1 MSEFKVNGK
10 DYGFIPKVVG
20 TSGGDFV
27 IAWLRIYG
35 NSERQFLASKYNS
48 NGQILDSE
56 FEVSNSTQFGWP
68 NMHIA
73 NIDNRGFVVTY
84 DHWLKKYDNVGSI
97 SYSLYDNPDKPSKE
111 CNIDNH
117 CDINSESAV
126 AELSTGN
133 IIFTTSSYDGLFYFK
148 ESKNLENFYK
158 VEIAGGE
165 QAKKIAV
172 KAVENGDF
180 IVSWLAKHSL
190 YARMYDNSASL
201 TKELVISEEVEVYTI
216 ATLNDGGFIVAWTS
230 STSFPYLYAKKYN
243 QDLSL
248 SCEKFKIPDLELS
261 GVVGLGD
268 NPSATGLN
276 AGQFVVTWMNGGD
289 YYAKIYKNDC
299 SVVIGQFKVNSEI
312 SKSIPHP
319 DYSIPSVA
327 TLSNGNYVITW
338 PSTSSVDISNTYAKI
353 FSTPHCNIIAND
365 QALTT
370 LQYIS
375 AKLSLEVYGDSGGSL
390 PSGWITL
397 ITSSDKDVPDA
408 AKEGHYYGKAYKDSN
423 NNIIIAHRGTQV
435 TYGDLCNDYFMWLN
449 SVPGEY
455 NSAVAFIDY
464 VVNHYLCT
472 NGITDAQVSLTGH
485 SLGAALAELTAAHFH
500 FPAITFESPGTY
512 EIMKNNAH
520 GIDLGDVCS
529 FTLEKHT
536 YTFTDADFK
545 YVDKSV
551 VSYLSAPNIVNSMS
565 NHIGSIVRVYP
576 ELVSQPDKTPLY
588 QQIGFFGQ
596 PSWQFYTNSYSIKS
610 QHSMLGMLAIFN
622 NNNINPSVQATYSEW
637 PSGTLFGYNG
647 YDNYNAI
654 ACNSHYWL
662 SHIQYLAKVEG
673 IKGIWW
679 RFQYD
684 AIRLLNKLTIN
695 DKACKENKVAINTD
709 DTGNLI
715 WGSVYAGATIR
726 SGSGND
732 EFLLYGLNN
741 EIIDSGGNNIYRII
755 GNYEFDNSECKK
767 EKSDTQ
773 EIVECVKIGNIGKVI
788 IDDTAKSG
796 EIYIGDQKLSGE
808 AIRCTTDFCST
819 SKIGEIYVLMTQENN
834 GYLMACTNS
843 ITYIFRSGVDF
854 SKNTINELNNY
865 VAIKSFN
872 WNDFNITQ
880 KGEKVEFLFSN
891 KDWELLDCSKV
902 TTKCIAISFNE
913 GTRFQAFEHQDAT
926 FIMNYESHFNK
937 VIILPKQTSISS
949 KIFSSLS
956 KIYSSDDVGIKIS
969 GLKIGDQIDLSQLY
983 IREWNIKRDV
993 QEGIISINGDSIEFK
1008 INKDYPLTVTDL
1020 NQDCNITTKV
1030 DPNLYYE
1037 NSPVPNPDSGGN
1049 WHWYDTFG
1057 VAAGSIVG
1065 TGVLAVLGRFAY
1077 LKYCQQG
1084 GATLLNDESIDRS
1097 LLDSVPE

>member
-1 MSEFKVNGK
+1 MENGYYETYTVREIAKQFKDYIQSIIGLDNGGFVATTRGKSKEGEHGVIVQKYDNTGNHIISNFFKCDYSPNLYKGQSVAKLSNGGFVAVCDGRDGIVVQVYDSSGDAGEGDLIKPDNEAENASVTGLSNGGFVVAWKSSSFMGSCIYAIKHDSNNNVGGTIFKVNTEISTEG
-10 DYGFIPKVVG
+10 DYPSIAGLSNG
-20 TSGGDFV
+20 EFV
-27 IAWLRIYG
+27 IIWDNMEKSVYG
-35 NSERQFLASKYNS
+35 
-48 NGQILDSE
+48 
-56 FEVSNSTQFGWP
+56 
-68 NMHIA
+68 
-73 NIDNRGFVVTY
+73 
-84 DHWLKKYDNVGSI
+84 KKYDN
-97 SYSLYDNPDKPSKE
+97 D
-111 CNIDNH
+111 
-117 CDINSESAV
+117 
-126 AELSTGN
+126 
-133 IIFTTSSYDGLFYFK
+133 
-148 ESKNLENFYK
+148 
-158 VEIAGGE
+158 
-165 QAKKIAV
+165 
-172 KAVENGDF
+172 
-180 IVSWLAKHSL
+180 
-190 YARMYDNSASL
+190 ARA
-201 TKELVISEEVEVYTI
+201 
-216 ATLNDGGFIVAWTS
+216 
-230 STSFPYLYAKKYN
+230 
-243 QDLSL
+243 
-248 SCEKFKIPDLELS
+248 
-261 GVVGLGD
+261 LG
-268 NPSATGLN
+268 
-276 AGQFVVTWMNGGD
+276 
-289 YYAKIYKNDC
+289 I
-299 SVVIGQFKVNSEI
+299 QFKVNT
-312 SKSIPHP
+312 
-319 DYSIPSVA
+319 DYPSGIYSYYRPSVIA
-327 TLSNGNYVITW
+327 LNNDFLVTWSNGGELGHNNINVYASIY
-338 PSTSSVDISNTYAKI
+338 SV
-353 FSTPHCNIIAND
+353 PHCNIIAND

-662 SHIQYLAKVEG
+662 SNIQYLAKVEG

-695 DKACKENKVAINTD
+695 DKACKENKVAINAD

-819 SKIGEIYVLMTQENN
+819 SKIG
-834 GYLMACTNS
+834 
-843 ITYIFRSGVDF
+843 
-854 SKNTINELNNY
+854 
-865 VAIKSFN
+865 
-872 WNDFNITQ
+872 Q
-880 KGEKVEFLFSN
+880 K
-891 KDWELLDCSKV
+891 
-902 TTKCIAISFNE
+902 
-913 GTRFQAFEHQDAT
+913 
-926 FIMNYESHFNK
+926 
-937 VIILPKQTSISS
+937 
-949 KIFSSLS
+949 
-956 KIYSSDDVGIKIS
+956 
-969 GLKIGDQIDLSQLY
+969 
-983 IREWNIKRDV
+983 
-993 QEGIISINGDSIEFK
+993 
-1008 INKDYPLTVTDL
+1008 
-1020 NQDCNITTKV
+1020 
-1030 DPNLYYE
+1030 
-1037 NSPVPNPDSGGN
+1037 
-1049 WHWYDTFG
+1049 
-1057 VAAGSIVG
+1057 
-1065 TGVLAVLGRFAY
+1065 
-1077 LKYCQQG
+1077 
-1084 GATLLNDESIDRS
+1084 
-1097 LLDSVPE
+1097 